1 MPNSELLTP
10 KETAEL
16 LKVSIGRVYFWIKIG
31 SLKGYKI
38 TGSRII
44 RLKKSEVVKSLKVEG
59 EDESGEHLADKV

>member
-16 LKVSIGRVYFWIKIG
+16 LKVSVGRIYFWIKVG

-44 RLKKSEVVKSLKVEG
+44 RLKKAEVIKSLKAEG
-59 EDESGEHLADKV
+59 EDEGE